1 MNSLLKPEHK
11 KIDFWYGLLISA
23 FCFSLPFEGV
33 ARAVPNIILIP
44 LAILFPFTIKRKS
57 FNNWYWLPIILYA
70 ILWLSLL
77 AKALVFGQ
85 FEMEMGFLTKLFLVS
100 AIFLLMTPIDSIPWV
115 KKGLVYGTTAA
126 ILLSFGAVI
135 GYIIESGHFK
145 FSSGPQVNSVL
156 VTERVYLAFLAVIS
170 SIFCFDEITKEVN
183 RTPKKRLYLA
193 ILLLNVFLILMVAAR
208 MATIS
213 LVAIGVFYFLF
224 KKRYKQLL
232 YFGAAA
238 VALLFV
244 SIIANPNLKNRIFYA
259 DKKKSF
265 VEKVKAWEP
274 RVVIWGCTF
283 SSLSDADF
291 NYFYGFAS
299 SNEVQGKL
307 LTCYDKNIEREGKRY
322 YFLREK
328 FNPHNQ
334 YFDIMLLTGFLGLL
348 LFAGVFLYLIKYN
361 RHSFANLALT
371 ISFLLLGLVECYLHR
386 QLGVYLFGIVCVV
399 ALKKEEL
406 LG

>member
-44 LAILFPFTIKRKS
+44 LLVLFPFTIKRES
-57 FNNWYWLPIILYA
+57 FKNWYWRPIVLYA
-70 ILWLSLL
+70 ILWVSLL
-77 AKALVFGQ
+77 VKTFVFGQ
-85 FEMEMGFLTKLFLVS
+85 FESEMGFLTKLLLVS
-100 AIFLLMTPIDSIPWV
+100 AIFFLMTPVNSMSWV

-170 SIFCFDEITKEVN
+170 SVFCFNETTEEE
-183 RTPKKRLYLA
+183 KKAKKSLYLA
-193 ILLLNVFLILMVAAR
+193 ILLINVLFILMVAAR

-213 LVAIGVFYFLF
+213 LIVIGVFYFIF

-238 VALLFV
+238 LALLFV
-244 SIIANPNLKNRIFYA
+244 AIISNPNLKNRIFYA
-259 DKKKSF
+259 DKKKNF
-265 VEKVKAWEP
+265 VEKVQAWEP

-283 SSLSDADF
+283 SSLSDTDF
-291 NYFYGFAS
+291 NYLFGFAS

-307 LTCYDKNIEREGKRY
+307 LECYDESIEREGKRD

-334 YFDIMLLTGFLGLL
+334 YFDILLLTGFLGL
-348 LFAGVFLYLIKYN
+348 F
-361 RHSFANLALT
+361 
-371 ISFLLLGLVECYLHR
+371 
-386 QLGVYLFGIVCVV
+386 LFGGIF
-399 ALKKEEL
+399 LTF
-406 LG
+406 